1 MFDEIQFEKIN
12 RLPKYLFAEI
22 NDLKMN
28 LRRDGHDII
37 DFSMGNPDA
46 ATPKPIIDKLCETA
60 RKAKTHGYS
69 ASKGIYK
76 LRLAMSNWYKRKYN
90 VDLDPNTEVVA
101 TMGSKEGY
109 VHLVQAITNPGD
121 VAIVPDPTYPI
132 HSQAFVLAG
141 GSVEKMELIFNEETF
156 EVDEDRFFKDL
167 ITSLENNVPQA
178 KFLVVNFPHNPTTAT
193 VTPEFYTKLVALA
206 KEKRF
211 YIISDIAYA
220 DITFDGYTTPSILEV
235 EGAKD
240 VAVEA
245 YTLSKSYN
253 MAGWRVGFI
262 VGNKKLIGALQSIK
276 SWLDY
281 GMYTPI
287 QVAATVALDDHGYI
301 PDEQII
307 PRYKKRRDVM
317 IKAFTNAGWP
327 LAKPNASM
335 FIWGKIPEVAR
346 EMGSLEFSKQLLLEA
361 DVAVSPGIGFG
372 IHGDQYVRIALIE
385 NEKRI
390 RQAAKNIKK
399 FLKKLEE
406 DKKPEEDK
414 KND

>member
-1 MFDEIQFEKIN
+1 MFDEIQFDKIN

-22 NDLKMN
+22 NDLKMQ
-28 LRRDGHDII
+28 LRRDGIDII

-46 ATPKPIIDKLCETA
+46 STPQPIIDKLCETA
-60 RKAKTHGYS
+60 QKPKTHGYS

-76 LRLAMSNWYKRKYN
+76 LRLAMSKWYKRKYN
-90 VDLDPNTEVVA
+90 VVLDPDTEVVA

-109 VHLVQAITNPGD
+109 VHLVQAISNPGD

-132 HSQAFVLAG
+132 HSQAFILAG
-141 GSVEKMELIFNEETF
+141 ANVEKMQLIFDEETF
-156 EVDEDRFFKDL
+156 EVDEDRFLADL
-167 ITSLENNVPQA
+167 EDHLDNSIPKA

-193 VTPEFYTKLVALA
+193 VTPQFYERLVALA

-220 DITFDGYTTPSILEV
+220 DITFDGYTTPSIMSV
-235 EGAKD
+235 DGAKD

-281 GMYTPI
+281 GMFTPI
-287 QVAATVALDDHGYI
+287 QVAATVALDEHGYI

-307 PRYKKRRDVM
+307 PRYEKRRDVM
-317 IKAFTNAGWP
+317 IEAFKNAGWP

-346 EMGSLEFSKQLLLEA
+346 DMGSLEFAKQLLLHA

-372 IHGDQYVRIALIE
+372 KYGDEYVRIALIE
-385 NEKRI
+385 NENRI
-390 RQAAKNIKK
+390 RQAARNIKK
-399 FLKKLEE
+399 FLKELEE
-406 DKKPEEDK
+406 AK
-414 KND
+414 KNG

>member
-1 MFDEIQFEKIN
+1 MFDEIQFDKIN

-22 NDLKMN
+22 NDLKME
-28 LRRDGHDII
+28 LRRKGEDII

-46 ATPKPIIDKLCETA
+46 STPQPIIDKLCETA
-60 RKAKTHGYS
+60 QKPKTHGYS

-76 LRLAMSNWYKRKYN
+76 LRLAMSKWYKRKYN
-90 VDLDPNTEVVA
+90 ADLDPDTEIVA

-109 VHLVQAITNPGD
+109 VHLVQAISNPGD

-132 HSQAFVLAG
+132 HSQAFILAG
-141 GSVEKMELIFNEETF
+141 ANVEKMQLVFNEDTF
-156 EVDEDRFFKDL
+156 EVDEDKFLADVEDHLDNSIPK
-167 ITSLENNVPQA
+167 A
-178 KFLVVNFPHNPTTAT
+178 KFLVVNFPHNPSTAT
-193 VTPEFYTKLVALA
+193 VTPQFYERLVALA

-220 DITFDGYTTPSILEV
+220 DITFDGYTTPSIMSV

-240 VAVEA
+240 VAVES

-281 GMYTPI
+281 GMFTPI
-287 QVAATVALDDHGYI
+287 QVAATVALDEHGYI

-307 PRYKKRRDVM
+307 PRYEKRRDVM
-317 IKAFTNAGWP
+317 IEAFTNAGWP

-335 FIWGKIPEVAR
+335 FIWGKIPEIAR
-346 EMGSLEFSKQLLLEA
+346 EMGSLEFAKQLLIHA

-372 IHGDQYVRIALIE
+372 KYGDEYVRIALIE

-399 FLKKLEE
+399 YLKELGEA
-406 DKKPEEDK
+406 
-414 KND
+414 KNNG

>member
-12 RLPKYLFAEI
+12 RLPKYIFAEI
-22 NDLKMN
+22 NELKMN
-28 LRRDGHDII
+28 ARRSGKDII

-46 ATPKPIIDKLCETA
+46 PTPQPIIDKLCETA
-60 RKAKTHGYS
+60 KKPKTHGYS

-76 LRLAMSNWYKRKYN
+76 LRLAMSKWYKRKYN
-90 VDLDPNTEVVA
+90 VDLDPDTEVVA

-109 VHLVQAITNPGD
+109 VHLVQAISNPGD

-132 HSQAFVLAG
+132 HSQAFILAG
-141 GSVEKMELIFNEETF
+141 ANVEKMEVVFDEETF
-156 EVDEDRFFKDL
+156 EVDEDRFLADVISAL
-167 ITSLENNVPQA
+167 DNSVPKA

-193 VTPEFYTKLVALA
+193 VTPEFYERLVALA

-220 DITFDGYTTPSILEV
+220 DITFDGYHTPSIMSV

-240 VAVEA
+240 VAVES

-253 MAGWRVGFI
+253 MAGWRVGFV
-262 VGNKKLIGALQSIK
+262 VGNKKMIGALQSIK

-281 GMYTPI
+281 GMFTPI
-287 QVAATVALDDHGYI
+287 QVAATVALDEHGEI
-301 PDEQII
+301 PEMQII
-307 PRYKKRRDVM
+307 PLYKKRRDVM
-317 IKAFTNAGWP
+317 VEAFANAGWP
-327 LAKPNASM
+327 LAKQRASM

-346 EMGSLEFSKQLLLEA
+346 EMGSLEFTKQLLLKA

-372 IHGDQYVRIALIE
+372 KYGDDYVRIALIE

-390 RQAAKNIKK
+390 RQAARNIKR
-399 FLKKLEE
+399 FLRELESE
-406 DKKPEEDK
+406 
-414 KND
+414 KNKEIK